1 MTLDKETA
9 VGIIGAGTM
18 GAGIAQIASTNGHE
32 VYLYDAYAEQLPK
45 AKSGLEKILNR
56 QVEKGECHKKK
67 WMEFFPESILWKTS
81 QNLESV
87 AL

>member
-1 MTLDKETA
+1 MTLDKETV

-45 AKSGLEKILNR
+45 AKAGLEKILNR
-56 QVEKGECHKKK
+56 QVEKGR
-67 WMEFFPESILWKTS
+67 MS
-81 QNLESV
+81 Q
-87 AL
+87 